1 MNGLGLNP
9 YFNSYPIVRGGFSP
23 LKGLGDT
30 SDFSTWLSQQTAD
43 VQNLFYSYQAANPG
57 SPVSGSMTNSGS
69 SLSSMGIN
77 WLYVM
82 GGALFLF
89 VFLKPGR

>member
-1 MNGLGLNP
+1 MGLGLNP
-9 YFNSYPIVRGGFSP
+9 YLNTYPIVRGGFSP
-23 LKGLGDT
+23 LRGLGDD
-30 SDFSTWLSQQTAD
+30 SFSTWLSQQTAD

-57 SPVSGSMTNSGS
+57 SPISGSATNSGS
-69 SLSSMGIN
+69 SMGVN

-89 VFLKPGR
+89 AFLGKGR